1 MEPESIHRNFE
12 AAFNAGDLD
21 GLLELYEPDAV
32 LIVQPGSVVS
42 SQEGIAGALQAF
54 LDLQGQ
60 ITLDTKLTA
69 RTGDLAYLTNRW
81 TLVGSD
87 PDGNAFEMGA
97 VTAEVAREQPDGTWR
112 YVIDNALGD
121 GAIGES

>member
-1 MEPESIHRNFE
+1 MKQLGEKKGTKMEPESIHRNFE

-42 SQEGIAGALQAF
+42 GQEGIAGALQAF

-81 TLVGSD
+81 TLAGFGPGWQRVRNGL
-87 PDGNAFEMGA
+87 PDGRG
-97 VTAEVAREQPDGTWR
+97 R
-112 YVIDNALGD
+112 
-121 GAIGES
+121 S